1 MGANLV
7 DCGGGAPGE
16 ARGPGARG
24 GGLPVTHGLRAPGG
38 AGFHLWTPPPW
49 GALVQPPARHPGS
62 CPCLCVSGDVQG
74 GGSGPDAGENSDV
87 RQQWAARRQASWG
100 GAGIRTAGRLSRQ
113 NLSEGPGPSARDS
126 EATWFRGQH
135 TRGRPASGLAE
146 RRELGTQPE
155 LRPGLV
161 GAQGQ
166 FSRVSNPPPPQ
177 DAGCPGMNRANSSPG
192 LTAQC
197 PQAGSP
203 PGAGRGAAPR
213 GLPGGGGC
221 GVSGWVPR
229 GAEHRTLPGSCPGG
243 RGWAPAGSRGLG
255 RTVWGESWVAPR

>member
-135 TRGRPASGLAE
+135 TRGRPAGGSAE

-166 FSRVSNPPPPQ
+166 FSRVSNPPPP
-177 DAGCPGMNRANSSPG
+177 GRRVPGHESGEFLPRSHRSVPSG
-192 LTAQC
+192 WEPTWRGQRS
-197 PQAGSP
+197 GP
-203 PGAGRGAAPR
+203 PGPARGRG
-213 GLPGGGGC
+213 LW
-221 GVSGWVPR
+221 GV
-229 GAEHRTLPGSCPGG
+229 
-243 RGWAPAGSRGLG
+243 GLG
-255 RTVWGESWVAPR
+255 APWG